1 MLNLLSKNK
10 NYCVFDIGMDKIACL
25 LFQVENKKSI
35 IAGMDYQ
42 KSTGVNNN
50 SVKDDAKLSETISKA
65 LRNTIPR
72 KLNIKNINFFC
83 NITDTKLITKKNYCS
98 LDSNKFSLTKKD
110 IRRIF
115 KKSILDS
122 KVKGKQLIH
131 SYPLNF
137 RIDENRVVSDPVGE
151 KCKKFGMSSF
161 NIMVNQKYLNQLD
174 RCFKGHRINIK
185 SFFDTGIASS
195 VANISKIEKKN
206 GVACIDIGHSTSK
219 LTVFINDNIVYCNVL
234 PIGGFH
240 VTNDIAKGLDV
251 SLEFAEHTKL
261 VHGTLAPPFDEKFTI
276 NSNQIKRKVISKNLL
291 YGIMRPR
298 YEEILEII
306 RDYIFDDIYARVSIK
321 SIVITGG
328 ASKVFG
334 ISNLSERIFNRKIR
348 IGNISD
354 KKSFFY
360 NKPEF
365 STLIGLMRLSQDEK
379 SYKYTNELAKNNLF
393 NTFDKL
399 ENWIEESYA

>member
-50 SVKDDAKLSETISKA
+50 SVKDDVKLSETISKA

-206 GVACIDIGHSTSK
+206 GVACIDIGHSSSK

-251 SLEFAEHTKL
+251 SLEFAEHTKV
-261 VHGTLAPPFDEKFTI
+261 VHGTLAPPFDEKFII

>member
-1 MLNLLSKNK
+1 MLNLISKNK

-25 LFQVENKKSI
+25 LFKLENKGSI
-35 IAGMDYQ
+35 ITGMDYQ
-42 KSTGVNNN
+42 KSKGVSYN
-50 SVKDDAKLSETISKA
+50 SLKDEKQLSDAIFNA
-65 LRNTIPR
+65 IQNTIP
-72 KLNIKNINFFC
+72 KKMNLKNINFFC

-98 LDSNKFSLTKKD
+98 LDSNKFNLTKKD
-110 IRRIF
+110 VRRIF
-115 KKSILDS
+115 KKSILES
-122 KVKGKQLIH
+122 RVKGKQLIH

-137 RIDENRVVSDPVGE
+137 RIDETRVVSNPVGE
-151 KCKKFGMSSF
+151 KCKKFGISSF
-161 NIMVNQKYLNQLD
+161 NIMVNQKYLNQLEG
-174 RCFKGHRINIK
+174 CFKNHKINIK

-219 LTVFINDNIVYCNVL
+219 LTVFINENIVYCNIL
-234 PIGGFH
+234 PIGGMH

-251 SLEFAEHTKL
+251 SLEAAEHAKV
-261 VHGTLAPPFDEKFTI
+261 VHGTLNLPFDEKISI
-276 NSNQIKRKVISKNLL
+276 NSNQIKGKVISKNLL
-291 YGIMRPR
+291 YGIMKPR

-306 RDYIFDDIYARVSIK
+306 RDYIFDDMFARVSIK

-334 ISNLSERIFNRKIR
+334 ILNLSERIFNRKIR
-348 IGNISD
+348 IGNVSD
-354 KKSFFY
+354 KQSFFY

-365 STLIGLMRLSQDEK
+365 STLIGLMKLSQNENSYQYTSELTK
-379 SYKYTNELAKNNLF
+379 SNLF